1 MFKSKQNSQL
11 FLRILGRE
19 GPPENWLCIMHWLD
33 VVLLSECAGMTGWKV
48 RRRRS
53 AFYLYRRYYYAI
65 GDSNLQKFRF
75 VLKSVSVE
83 ASDVRNASS
92 ETANGRMKG
101 ILQPSSFRGAGVGHH
116 TTRTIALPLHLRSHH
131 LQQKS
136 GNRQINNFHSFS
148 KNAFCSIAI

>member
-1 MFKSKQNSQL
+1 M
-11 FLRILGRE
+11 
-19 GPPENWLCIMHWLD
+19 
-33 VVLLSECAGMTGWKV
+33 
-48 RRRRS
+48 
-53 AFYLYRRYYYAI
+53 YRRYYYAI

-116 TTRTIALPLHLRSHH
+116 TTRTIALALHLRSHH
-131 LQQKS
+131 LQQKKWQS
-136 GNRQINNFHSFS
+136 IIFIVFEKLLFTQLQI
-148 KNAFCSIAI
+148 KEMRKAQL